1 MDEHG
6 SLDFCCVMKMSF
18 TETLRYL
25 YELLPMYQRQG
36 PAAVKLDL
44 GNIERLCWDLG
55 LPQWKFKSIHVAG
68 TNGKGSVSSML
79 FSILKE
85 SGYKVGLYTSPHVSS
100 FTERIRVNQ
109 RAIPEKE
116 VIDFVETHRD
126 MIEAVQP
133 SFFELTVAMAFD
145 YFAQK
150 EVDIAVVEVGLGGRL
165 DSTNILQPELSVIT
179 NVSFDHMAMLGNTIE
194 EIATEKAGIIKRYT
208 PVVIGET
215 DLDTELVFLLRALE
229 VDASITF
236 ADQLYQVNRKTH
248 NWVHQ
253 TLEVI
258 GDEDDPVRKFQL
270 DLPGEYQARNVAT
283 TLAAVDILIEDG
295 WEDITERSLSRGLS
309 KTAVN
314 AGLRGRMEQLQE
326 SPLVMCD
333 TAHNEAG
340 VRIVMRQIQQMNTG
354 RLHIVWGMVD
364 DKEHG
369 VIMSLLP
376 RDATYY
382 FTQPN
387 LPRALDATML
397 SQKASRLGLQGTA
410 AETVS
415 EAISKA
421 LTQAGPD
428 DMIFIGGSTFVVS
441 EAIDMWESLMPAMG

>member
-1 MDEHG
+1 
-6 SLDFCCVMKMSF
+6 MKMSF

-44 GNIERLCWDLG
+44 GNIERLCWELG
-55 LPQWKFKSIHVAG
+55 LPQWKFKSIHVGG

-116 VIDFVETHRD
+116 VINFVETHRD
-126 MIEAVQP
+126 MIEAIQP

-194 EIATEKAGIIKRYT
+194 KIATEKAGIIKRYT

-229 VDASITF
+229 VGAPITF

-258 GDEDDPVRKFQL
+258 GVEDEPVRKFQL

-295 WEDITERSLSRGLS
+295 WEEITERSLSRGLS

-387 LPRALDATML
+387 LPRALDATLL
-397 SQKASRLGLQGTA
+397 SQKANRLGLQGTA
-410 AETVS
+410 TDTVS
-415 EAISKA
+415 AAITKA
-421 LTQAGPD
+421 LAQAGPD
-428 DMIFIGGSTFVVS
+428 DMLFIGGSTFVVS
-441 EAIDMWESLMPAMG
+441 EAIDMWESLTPAMG